1 MSNPTYKGASQPIS
15 GNGGG
20 WLGRLGSIFGGVG
33 TPAYRGDG
41 QPSPGAGGFLSAVTP
56 RYKDSSKAVA
66 TDEGLTDVVSQP
78 EPTIIPIDRDELAAG
93 KLAVIEVAPG
103 KIAIVVPRDVC
114 APDASAL
121 DGVEAAI
128 VQQQQQQQQQQS

>member
-1 MSNPTYKGASQPIS
+1 MSNPTYKGAGQLVN

-20 WLGRLGSIFGGVG
+20 LLRRLGSVFGGAG

-41 QPSPGAGGFLSAVTP
+41 QPSPGAGGFFGAVTP
-56 RYKDSSKAVA
+56 RYKDSSKALA
-66 TDEGLTDVVSQP
+66 TGEGLTDAVSQS

-93 KLAVIEVAPG
+93 KIAVIDLAPG

-114 APDASAL
+114 APDPSAL
-121 DGVEAAI
+121 DSVEAAI
-128 VQQQQQQQQQQS
+128 AQQQQQQS